1 MIIDYDIRLKVRA
14 RDRNKCR
21 ICGAGHK
28 LESHHVISKA
38 HGGSDHI
45 DNLITLC
52 RKCHKKIHEE
62 QPFKAEKR
70 YLEAWVF

>member
-1 MIIDYDIRLKVRA
+1 MVLSYELRQAIKN

-21 ICGAGHK
+21 ICGAYHK
-28 LESHHVISKA
+28 LEVHHVISKA
-38 HGGSDHI
+38 HGGTDHP

-70 YLEAWVF
+70 FLEAWAY